1 MLGGLQG
8 SLRAVAW
15 PAGGMRGEA
24 AARPGRG
31 GRDMAD
37 GHQTMEKAAY
47 QRYCEER
54 ETGRCRGRGSRGTE
68 TYIWREEGGEYK
80 GRRKNRGERLP
91 RWRAPRG
98 NIACWTQAPSNHAT
112 ISSIASP
119 SSSTSVS
126 PSPRSSCRTSC
137 SAAASSCSSASSS
150 LCGRLRGHPCGR
162 QNCPGFAQRLLWPAI
177 VSLGQPARCPAPPRR
192 SVDFAVTYFPLP
204 WYVRYVPPTLLDK
217 HLQAARCVPRNPIVT
232 ELLPAKNPSP
242 ACFCPPAG

>member
-1 MLGGLQG
+1 MSRKGKQGDRDVYMEGG
-8 SLRAVAW
+8 
-15 PAGGMRGEA
+15 
-24 AARPGRG
+24 G
-31 GRDMAD
+31 GRVQ
-37 GHQTMEKAAY
+37 GQEKE
-47 QRYCEER
+47 QRRATAQVAGAPWEHCLLDA
-54 ETGRCRGRGSRGTE
+54 GAQQ
-68 TYIWREEGGEYK
+68 
-80 GRRKNRGERLP
+80 P
-91 RWRAPRG
+91 RHHLIDRFSFVLHVRFTFTA
-98 NIACWTQAPSNHAT
+98 
-112 ISSIASP
+112 
-119 SSSTSVS
+119 VV
-126 PSPRSSCRTSC
+126 CRTSC
-137 SAAASSCSSASSS
+137 SAAASACSPASSS